1 MTQYKNDITGYT
13 PYGARSRQEL
23 AIREHF
29 FNDKD
34 GGGSP
39 FGVFLL
45 LLPKKQNNKDNDN
58 FLNEKMLNEAIKVDD
73 IVNQNFP
80 LFNLNKNRSETFSQF
95 CRDFCE
101 LNEPLRRFQEGFQH
115 QIQRLESNETLNPN
129 IKLNYPLSSIFGRTF
144 NIQPNFF
151 GIHLNTNNTNNN
163 SNNIE
168 LSNMAKVEMVA
179 LIYKAERVGGW
190 SDDEVKNWQ
199 LSVSKYFDDEKFNS
213 SLIRV
218 LSVSTAY
225 VEVEVVRAGLTM
237 LPFIIVGFVIMLCCS
252 SVFVL
257 LSASY
262 MNQFNYKR
270 LWLALMACLCPLMAS
285 GTALGLL
292 FLFGV
297 RFGTV
302 LCVTPFLVLA
312 IGVDDAYLMI
322 HAWQRIKSKEKEIN
336 RGIIET
342 IKERVTKRM
351 ALVLVDTGP
360 AILISALTNICADAI
375 GSFTGSPEITL
386 LCMGSM
392 AAITVDFI
400 YQITF
405 YAAVIALLDESEL
418 KSEQLNENNRKLCLS
433 ILIGSKGICKNKTI
447 NQRPKNKISNNLY
460 LNLKNQLNKTTKQYV
475 GFIMNPLISFII
487 CLFWIIFVIFSVIGV
502 SHFKVNLSTKKLF
515 ASDSLLLEID
525 HYREQQIV
533 PLFTMATIFVNNPGN
548 LSNPAQIQRLNKLVN
563 EMESLP
569 ESWGSSSTNYFI
581 RHLSDFLGEESLN
594 DLNNGLINEF
604 LKWPEN
610 KHWKAFVRTDG
621 ENGTLKRFFFT
632 TAYHGESLKEWAERA
647 NLQNKWRDI
656 IDKYSDLN
664 ATVFNDEGL
673 FLDLINNMPTDAW
686 QSALATLICMTTIC
700 ALFMGGEWRTVILAG
715 ISIGSIILGTLGI
728 LAWMDITMDPI
739 MMAALV
745 ISIGFS
751 IDIPA
756 HVSYHFYSSG
766 FDLPK
771 PINKNDRHLF
781 LNQRL
786 TTTLLAVG
794 IPALQAAI
802 STSFCVLAL
811 LLVPLYM
818 AQIFVKIMFSCI
830 ILCVIHSLILIPA
843 LIVLSDGIFW
853 NLSLLCHNTES
864 VPNSIES

>member
-1 MTQYKNDITGYT
+1 
-13 PYGARSRQEL
+13 
-23 AIREHF
+23 
-29 FNDKD
+29 
-34 GGGSP
+34 
-39 FGVFLL
+39 
-45 LLPKKQNNKDNDN
+45 
-58 FLNEKMLNEAIKVDD
+58 MLNEAIKVDE
-73 IVNQNFP
+73 IVNKNFP

-144 NIQPNFF
+144 NIQ
-151 GIHLNTNNTNNN
+151 
-163 SNNIE
+163 
-168 LSNMAKVEMVA
+168 
-179 LIYKAERVGGW
+179 
-190 SDDEVKNWQ
+190 
-199 LSVSKYFDDEKFNS
+199 
-213 SLIRV
+213 
-218 LSVSTAY
+218 
-225 VEVEVVRAGLTM
+225 
-237 LPFIIVGFVIMLCCS
+237 VGFVIMLCCS

-342 IKERVTKRM
+342 IKERV
-351 ALVLVDTGP
+351 LVDTGP

-400 YQITF
+400 YQVTF
-405 YAAVIALLDESEL
+405 YA
-418 KSEQLNENNRKLCLS
+418 
-433 ILIGSKGICKNKTI
+433 
-447 NQRPKNKISNNLY
+447 
-460 LNLKNQLNKTTKQYV
+460 
-475 GFIMNPLISFII
+475 
-487 CLFWIIFVIFSVIGV
+487 
-502 SHFKVNLSTKKLF
+502 
-515 ASDSLLLEID
+515 ID

-533 PLFTMATIFVNNPGN
+533 PFFTMATIFVNNPGN
-548 LSNPAQIQRLNKLVN
+548 LSNPSQIQRLNKLVN

-581 RHLSDFLGEESLN
+581 RDLSDFLGEESLN
-594 DLNNGLINEF
+594 DLNNGSINEF

-656 IDKYSDLN
+656 IDKYNDLN

-686 QSALATLICMTTIC
+686 QSALSTLICMTTIC

-715 ISIGSIILGTLGI
+715 ITIGSIILGTLGI

-766 FDLPK
+766 K
-771 PINKNDRHLF
+771 
-781 LNQRL
+781 
-786 TTTLLAVG
+786 
-794 IPALQAAI
+794 
-802 STSFCVLAL
+802 
-811 LLVPLYM
+811 
-818 AQIFVKIMFSCI
+818 
-830 ILCVIHSLILIPA
+830 LIDYL
-843 LIVLSDGIFW
+843 
-853 NLSLLCHNTES
+853 
-864 VPNSIES
+864 

>member
-1 MTQYKNDITGYT
+1 M
-13 PYGARSRQEL
+13 SL
-23 AIREHF
+23 
-29 FNDKD
+29 
-34 GGGSP
+34 
-39 FGVFLL
+39 VFY
-45 LLPKKQNNKDNDN
+45 
-58 FLNEKMLNEAIKVDD
+58 IKV
-73 IVNQNFP
+73 
-80 LFNLNKNRSETFSQF
+80 
-95 CRDFCE
+95 
-101 LNEPLRRFQEGFQH
+101 
-115 QIQRLESNETLNPN
+115 
-129 IKLNYPLSSIFGRTF
+129 
-144 NIQPNFF
+144 
-151 GIHLNTNNTNNN
+151 
-163 SNNIE
+163 
-168 LSNMAKVEMVA
+168 
-179 LIYKAERVGGW
+179 
-190 SDDEVKNWQ
+190 
-199 LSVSKYFDDEKFNS
+199 
-213 SLIRV
+213 
-218 LSVSTAY
+218 
-225 VEVEVVRAGLTM
+225 
-237 LPFIIVGFVIMLCCS
+237 
-252 SVFVL
+252 
-257 LSASY
+257 
-262 MNQFNYKR
+262 
-270 LWLALMACLCPLMAS
+270 
-285 GTALGLL
+285 
-292 FLFGV
+292 
-297 RFGTV
+297 
-302 LCVTPFLVLA
+302 
-312 IGVDDAYLMI
+312 
-322 HAWQRIKSKEKEIN
+322 
-336 RGIIET
+336 
-342 IKERVTKRM
+342 TK
-351 ALVLVDTGP
+351 
-360 AILISALTNICADAI
+360 
-375 GSFTGSPEITL
+375 
-386 LCMGSM
+386 
-392 AAITVDFI
+392 
-400 YQITF
+400 
-405 YAAVIALLDESEL
+405 
-418 KSEQLNENNRKLCLS
+418 LS
-433 ILIGSKGICKNKTI
+433 IIA
-447 NQRPKNKISNNLY
+447 Q
-460 LNLKNQLNKTTKQYV
+460 
-475 GFIMNPLISFII
+475 
-487 CLFWIIFVIFSVIGV
+487 
-502 SHFKVNLSTKKLF
+502 
-515 ASDSLLLEID
+515 ID

-533 PLFTMATIFVNNPGN
+533 PFFTMATIFVNNPGN
-548 LSNPAQIQRLNKLVN
+548 LSNPSQIQRLNKLVN

-581 RHLSDFLGEESLN
+581 RDLSDFLGEESLN

-715 ISIGSIILGTLGI
+715 ITIGSIILGTLGI

-756 HVSYHFYSSG
+756 HVTYHFYSSG

-771 PINKNDRHLF
+771 PINKNDRHSF

-843 LIVLSDGIFW
+843 LIVLSDGILW
-853 NLSLLCHNTES
+853 NLFLLCHNTES

>member
-1 MTQYKNDITGYT
+1 MDRTENSSNNSSFETSNFESNIISNKNNKNNKTKFSLLHFVHFAYNYWAIFIVRNSIAIISICTLLTTFCTLKVVITQYKNDITGYT

-29 FNDKD
+29 FNENDK
-34 GGGSP
+34 GSP

-45 LLPKKQNNKDNDN
+45 LLPNKQNNKENNN
-58 FLNEKMLNEAIKVDD
+58 FLNDKMLEEAIKVDE
-73 IVNQNFP
+73 IVNKNFP
-80 LFNLNKNRSETFSQF
+80 LFNLNKNRSETFSEF

-101 LNEPLRRFQEGFQH
+101 LNEPLRRFQEGFHH
-115 QIQRLESNETLNPN
+115 QIQRLETNETLNPN
-129 IKLNYPLSSIFGRTF
+129 IQLNYPLSSIFGRNF
-144 NIQPNFF
+144 NIQLNISFVSFKPNFF
-151 GIHLNTNNTNNN
+151 GIHFNNNT
-163 SNNIE
+163 NNIE

-199 LSVSKYFDDEKFNS
+199 LNVSKYFDKFFSGEFNS

-237 LPFIIVGFVIMLCCS
+237 LPFIVVGFVIMLCCS

-322 HAWQRIKSKEKEIN
+322 HAWQRIKSKEKEIKQ
-336 RGIIET
+336 GKIET

-360 AILISALTNICADAI
+360 AILISALTNVCADAI

-400 YQITF
+400 YQVTF
-405 YAAVIALLDESEL
+405 YAAVIALLDEAEL
-418 KSEQLNENNRKLCLS
+418 KSEQLNENNKKFCLS
-433 ILIGSKGICKNKTI
+433 ILIGSTKEI
-447 NQRPKNKISNNLY
+447 NQKPKNKITNNFY
-460 LNLKNQLNKTTKQYV
+460 LNAKNKLNKTTKQFV
-475 GFIMNPLISFII
+475 EFLMNPFISFII
-487 CLFWIIFVIFSVIGV
+487 CLFWIVFVIFSAIGV
-502 SHFKVNLSTKKLF
+502 SHFK
-515 ASDSLLLEID
+515 ID

-533 PLFTMATIFVNNPGN
+533 PFFTMATIFVNNPGN
-548 LSNPAQIQRLNKLVN
+548 LSNPSQLQRLNKLVN

-569 ESWGSSSTNYFI
+569 ESWGYSSTNYFI
-581 RHLSDFLGEESLN
+581 RDLTDFLGEESLN
-594 DLNNGLINEF
+594 DLNNGLNEF
-604 LKWPEN
+604 LMWPEN

-632 TAYHGESLKEWAERA
+632 TAYHGERLKEWAE
-647 NLQNKWRDI
+647 
-656 IDKYSDLN
+656 
-664 ATVFNDEGL
+664 
-673 FLDLINNMPTDAW
+673 
-686 QSALATLICMTTIC
+686 
-700 ALFMGGEWRTVILAG
+700 
-715 ISIGSIILGTLGI
+715 
-728 LAWMDITMDPI
+728 
-739 MMAALV
+739 
-745 ISIGFS
+745 
-751 IDIPA
+751 
-756 HVSYHFYSSG
+756 
-766 FDLPK
+766 
-771 PINKNDRHLF
+771 
-781 LNQRL
+781 
-786 TTTLLAVG
+786 
-794 IPALQAAI
+794 
-802 STSFCVLAL
+802 
-811 LLVPLYM
+811 
-818 AQIFVKIMFSCI
+818 
-830 ILCVIHSLILIPA
+830 
-843 LIVLSDGIFW
+843 
-853 NLSLLCHNTES
+853 
-864 VPNSIES
+864 

>member
-1 MTQYKNDITGYT
+1 
-13 PYGARSRQEL
+13 
-23 AIREHF
+23 
-29 FNDKD
+29 
-34 GGGSP
+34 
-39 FGVFLL
+39 
-45 LLPKKQNNKDNDN
+45 
-58 FLNEKMLNEAIKVDD
+58 MLNEAIKVDE

-151 GIHLNTNNTNNN
+151 GIHLNTNNSNNN
-163 SNNIE
+163 NK

-270 LWLALMACLCPLMAS
+270 LWLALMACLCPLMSS

-342 IKERVTKRM
+342 NKERVTKRM

-400 YQITF
+400 YQVTF

-418 KSEQLNENNRKLCLS
+418 KSEQLNGNNRKLCLS
-433 ILIGSKGICKNKTI
+433 ILIGSKGIYKNKTI

-533 PLFTMATIFVNNPGN
+533 PFFTMATIFVNNPGN
-548 LSNPAQIQRLNKLVN
+548 LSNPSQIQRLNKLVN

-581 RHLSDFLGEESLN
+581 RDLSDFLGEESLN

-673 FLDLINNMPTDAW
+673 FFDLINNMPTDAW

-700 ALFMGGEWRTVILAG
+700 ALFMGGEWRTVILGG
-715 ISIGSIILGTLGI
+715 ITIGSIILGTLGI

-771 PINKNDRHLF
+771 PINRNDRHSF

-843 LIVLSDGIFW
+843 LIVLSDGILW
-853 NLSLLCHNTES
+853 NLFLLCHNTES